1 MRDRE
6 RSRSVFLELPERAAI
21 VTGAARG
28 IGFAIAER
36 LSRAGAQ
43 VVVADVD
50 EEGAVAAVERLRE
63 AGGEAVEAVA
73 DITKPD
79 EVDAIVKRAIDAFGK
94 LDVLVNNAGITG
106 RDAPLSEITDEDW
119 ERVLGLNLTA
129 TFYLCRAAIS
139 HMRERRSGAVVNVAS
154 ISGKEG
160 NPNMIPYSVSKAGV
174 ICLTKALAKEVIHDG
189 VRVNAVAPGVIET
202 PLLEQLQPEAIEYMR
217 SKVPMGRMGRPEEVA
232 RGLQEEIG
240 RLPARE
246 SGVVRGADPSQG
258 CHRPGGCRQR
268 ARLRRH
274 ACQDRD
280 GRGRRKD
287 GHARPPRLLPGGSGA
302 GGGGAGREG
311 NVPGRRR
318 GVRGDVPR
326 LRGGGDAPLRQPL
339 R

>member
-1 MRDRE
+1 M
-6 RSRSVFLELPERAAI
+6 ELPERAAV

-73 DITKPD
+73 DITKLD

-106 RDAPLSEITDEDW
+106 RNAPLSEITDEDW

-189 VRVNAVAPGVIET
+189 VRVNCVAPAVIET
-202 PLLEQLQPEAIEYMR
+202 PLLEQLQPEAIEYMT
-217 SKVPMGRMGRPEEVA
+217 SKIPMGRMGRPEEVA
-232 RGLQEEIG
+232 AVVHFLASDDASFVTGQCYDVSGG
-240 RLPARE
+240 RATY
-246 SGVVRGADPSQG
+246 
-258 CHRPGGCRQR
+258 
-268 ARLRRH
+268 
-274 ACQDRD
+274 
-280 GRGRRKD
+280 
-287 GHARPPRLLPGGSGA
+287 
-302 GGGGAGREG
+302 
-311 NVPGRRR
+311 
-318 GVRGDVPR
+318 
-326 LRGGGDAPLRQPL
+326 
-339 R
+339 